1 MYLLPIAIYIW
12 PQKVYSGVYNM
23 YKNDRGNIYVK
34 KKTLNLLTKV
44 KLDFRKGNVNCT
56 FELRLKC
63 KTLWFLILRRR
74 T

>member
-12 PQKVYSGVYNM
+12 PQKIYSGVYNM

-44 KLDFRKGNVNCT
+44 KLDFRKGKERIT
-56 FELRLKC
+56 RLVKEENGF
-63 KTLWFLILRRR
+63 K
-74 T
+74 

>member
-1 MYLLPIAIYIW
+1 
-12 PQKVYSGVYNM
+12 M